1 MTGFKFDD
9 SDDEL
14 SLDLGNDAPKTQNPA
29 PLPKTVKPTGD
40 SLSKLPKPGQNA
52 PATPEKPATLPKKA
66 NSNVTPKAPAPKIP
80 SQPAQPVENVPTASV
95 KKVAKP
101 VVKPEPVEE
110 LIVDDMYGEE
120 EIPSYYEE
128 PIPAEIPSPSVPKP
142 VAEPPQL
149 NRGTQRRTRR
159 RETYVQDGSFQ
170 PESENILSTAEA
182 NSTFKKQSPFD
193 GERKRVMRIR
203 VVASTVA
210 VLLMA
215 AGIYSFIPK
224 PGFKDDVSQINA
236 AITYANK
243 YDAIKTSSENYALRF
258 TTDFLNRTE
267 VSESTHR
274 TTMQTYMDAKTLALV
289 DFSLTSI
296 PTAGQP
302 NGISVYMKPI
312 GGPYI
317 YSINN
322 IDAAKIQSQRIN
334 EGNGYVYSIVTATYV
349 QPYIS
354 PNDAKYF
361 GEGGAPVDL
370 QPKWVY
376 LSVPVMHD
384 YATKQTTLYGFPSFY
399 TPEKTAGLD
408 KFYAPYEEAE
418 WPQKDEKLSGDKVL
432 TAQLESFLAEWSKQ
446 SPNQKVSPAL
456 QALLADTATDRTKT
470 GLAGAYTNAEG
481 QKIIYAVNVKPMPE
495 GKEAKADTVRTALVT
510 VKWIDAQQNKIDKYV
525 PATYTQQYLIDF
537 KGSGDKWQILDIR
550 ARFAE

>member
-1 MTGFKFDD
+1 MGFKFDD

-14 SLDLGNDAPKTQNPA
+14 SLDLGKDSPKTQNPA

-40 SLSKLPKPGQNA
+40 SLSQLPKPGQNP
-52 PATPEKPATLPKKA
+52 PASTSKPSGLPKQA
-66 NSNVTPKAPAPKIP
+66 NTPKAPAPRIP
-80 SQPAQPVENVPTASV
+80 LQPGTAKEEPFSTPV

-101 VVKPEPVEE
+101 VIKPEPVDAP
-110 LIVDDMYGEE
+110 IIDDMYGEE

-128 PIPAEIPSPSVPKP
+128 SIPAEIPSPALSQVTEQPT
-142 VAEPPQL
+142 L
-149 NRGTQRRTRR
+149 NREPQRRSRR
-159 RETYVQDGSFQ
+159 RETYVQNGSFN
-170 PESENILSTAEA
+170 PESENILTTEEA
-182 NSTFKKQSPFD
+182 NSTFKKTSPFD

-203 VVASTVA
+203 IAATSVA

-243 YDAIKTSSENYALRF
+243 YDAIKTSTENYALRF

-267 VSESTHR
+267 VTETTHQD
-274 TTMQTYMDAKTLALV
+274 TMQTYMDAKTLSLV
-289 DFSLTSI
+289 DFSLTKMPAS
-296 PTAGQP
+296 GQP

-317 YSINN
+317 YSVSN

-334 EGNGYVYSIVTATYV
+334 EGDGYIYSIVTATYI

-354 PNDAKYF
+354 SADAKYF
-361 GEGGAPVDL
+361 GEGGIPVDL

-384 YATKQTTLYGFPSFY
+384 YVTKQTTLYGFPSFY

-418 WPQKDEKLSGDKVL
+418 WPQKDEKLSSDKVL

-456 QALLADTATDRTKT
+456 QALLADTATDRTKA
-470 GLAGAYTNAEG
+470 GLAGAYTNADG

-510 VKWIDAQQNKIDKYV
+510 VKWVDSHDSALGKYV
-525 PATYTQQYLIDF
+525 PATYTQQYLVDF